1 VSLGS
6 DAEHDVPDDFDARS
20 VFPTDPKLLPDAVDV
35 GSDVAI
41 VRIDASDV
49 GVVIAQYGDS
59 AIAARHD
66 DGSVDVEIP
75 CSNVRNFVHWL
86 LGFVERAEVIEPPAL
101 RDVVVEWLDEMAGRS

>member
-1 VSLGS
+1 
-6 DAEHDVPDDFDARS
+6 VPADFDARS

-49 GVVIAQYGDS
+49 GVGIAQYGDS